1 MYLFHGQIYFVY
13 LKCSL
18 FNHKR
23 SIYLCI
29 FIEPSDIYRL
39 RGGYIVTTPLNMS
52 ARFHRYKSIF

>member
-18 FNHKR
+18 FIFNHKP

-29 FIEPSDIYRL
+29 FIEPSDIYCL
-39 RGGYIVTTPLNMS
+39 RGG
-52 ARFHRYKSIF
+52 